1 MTHQTTQLKAAYQR
15 TGLSFLGLS
24 FERAMAIKPIRISL
38 ECAVS
43 NPAKTGKPAPTQPAL
58 I

>member
-1 MTHQTTQLKAAYQR
+1 MTQTEHHLKAAYQR

-43 NPAKTGKPAPTQPAL
+43 NPAKTGKPAPIQPAL
-58 I
+58 L